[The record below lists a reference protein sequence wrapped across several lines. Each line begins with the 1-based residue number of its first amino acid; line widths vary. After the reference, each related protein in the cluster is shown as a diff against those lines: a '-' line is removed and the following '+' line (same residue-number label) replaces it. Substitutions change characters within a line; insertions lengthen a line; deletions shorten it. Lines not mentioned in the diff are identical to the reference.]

1 MTAIRAAFYARV
13 SSEQQADAHTIASQT
28 SALTERARSGGTP
41 VPPER
46 QFIDDGISGATLV
59 RPALDRLRD
68 LAAVGAIDRI
78 YVHSPDRLARN
89 YAYQVLLLDEWRR
102 ANVELVFLNRPLG
115 QSPEDDLLLQMQGI
129 IAEYERAK
137 FMERSRRGKRHA
149 AQSGSLNVMSG
160 APFGYRYISIRE
172 GGGQARFEPNAEQAR
187 IVQQI
192 FSWIGC
198 NRCSLHE
205 VCRRLQKAG
214 ALTASGRRVWSR
226 QAVWHIL
233 QNPAYIGQAAYG
245 KTRMMPRT
253 RKTRP
258 RPPRGRPAEPR
269 RSNTPVAIDSKEWV
283 FVPVPPLVNERLF
296 RAAQQQLE
304 ENRARV
310 RLGRRTLG
318 HLLQGLACC
327 AICRYA
333 YYGKTTRE
341 RGPEHSLKDYR
352 YYRCSGTDGYRFG
365 GERICTNRQIQAEF
379 LEVAVWREVC
389 DLLRNPEKL
398 ERDFK
403 ESNNAVAS
411 LQTAGALKA
420 QRLKQQHAL
429 ERLIDSFAEGL
440 ISKDQFTPRMARTRG
455 RIAELDTQ
463 IQAYS
468 GDIDQM
474 EHLRLGVARLREL
487 SATLG
492 PGLADSDWHRKRE
505 VIRTVVQRIEIGHG
519 NIRIVFR
526 LSPDAGRS
534 GTESIAVTLPR

>member
-1 MTAIRAAFYARV
+1 MTGIRAAFYARV
-13 SSEQQADAHTIASQT
+13 SSEQQAVAHTIESQI
-28 SALTERARSGGTP
+28 SALTERARSDGAP

-46 QFIDDGISGATLV
+46 QFVDDGISGATLV
-59 RPALDRLRD
+59 RSAPDRLHD
-68 LAAVGAIDRI
+68 LAAVGAVDRI

-192 FSWIGC
+192 FSWIGRD
-198 NRCSLHE
+198 RCSLHE

-429 ERLIDSFAEGL
+429 ERLIDSFTEGL
-440 ISKDQFTPRMARTRG
+440 ISKDQFTPRMARTRS

-487 SATLG
+487 SATVG

-534 GTESIAVTLPR
+534 GPESIAVTLPR